1 MDIDPTLI
9 RSILQ
14 TTPQRWLHLVESL
27 PQTLLA
33 RSPAGGQW
41 SALACLQH
49 LIDVEH
55 VFQSRLQAFMDGQ
68 ESFPAF
74 DPVVEGSP
82 QQAAATAI
90 ELVNEFVALR
100 SASLNAIDRIQPADL
115 RRECQHQELGL
126 VNLEHMLNEWPAH
139 DLNHTIQA
147 ERALMQPFIQRC
159 GPWQPYFSDHI
170 VRQA

>member
-74 DPVVEGSP
+74 DPGVEGFP
-82 QQAAATAI
+82 QQAAAPAI
-90 ELVNEFVALR
+90 ELVNKFVALR
-100 SASLNAIDRIQPADL
+100 SPTLNAIDRIQPADL

-159 GPWQPYFSDHI
+159 RPWQPYVSDHI